1 MAAKREIFHPPAWH
15 WTTSKSPYNINTK
28 RSLQMLRINKLITN
42 RTRIIIETIFCNCLA
57 DVPEKY
63 LLIQA
68 LTVSRS
74 KMAFCEN
81 LVANQDYV
89 FLFMNI
95 FILITYLL
103 ENVLILLGE
112 IYYWS
117 LYKLPSIQ
125 YWRHGNK

>member
-1 MAAKREIFHPPAWH
+1 
-15 WTTSKSPYNINTK
+15 
-28 RSLQMLRINKLITN
+28 MLRINKLITN
-42 RTRIIIETIFCNCLA
+42 RTRIIIETTFCNCLA
-57 DVPEKY
+57 ETEKPEKY
-63 LLIQA
+63 RLIQA

-112 IYYWS
+112 IYY
-117 LYKLPSIQ
+117 
-125 YWRHGNK
+125 